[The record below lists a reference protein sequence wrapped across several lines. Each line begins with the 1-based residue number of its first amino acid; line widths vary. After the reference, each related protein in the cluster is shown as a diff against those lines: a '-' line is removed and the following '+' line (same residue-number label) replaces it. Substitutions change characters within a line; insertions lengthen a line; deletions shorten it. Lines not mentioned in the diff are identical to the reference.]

1 MRAFAEA
8 ALVER
13 EQAGMPPF
21 QHLAIVRCE
30 SVQASSAI
38 AFLNQCRQLSE
49 ADEVSE
55 IAQQIAIYGPLT
67 APMERRAGRYRY
79 QLMLQ
84 GSDRRG
90 RQRHLRAAALRR

>member
-1 MRAFAEA
+1 M
-8 ALVER
+8 
-13 EQAGMPPF
+13 
-21 QHLAIVRCE
+21 VRCE

-55 IAQQIAIYGPLT
+55 IVQQIAIYGPLT

-84 GSDRRG
+84 GSDRRPLHRFLNWWVPQLG
-90 RQRHLRAAALRR
+90 NLSGARKVRWSIDIDPYDTY